1 MDTDPPRDE
10 AELTKGKSNIDIT
23 VRMIGHSA
31 KTKGGV
37 ETQYQR
43 DWGGGR
49 RSARSE
55 GPVQVPRSGT
65 VVCADNY

>member
-31 KTKGGV
+31 KTKGG
-37 ETQYQR
+37 
-43 DWGGGR
+43 WKPNIKGIGGEAISQIGR
-49 RSARSE
+49 TSASSAVWDCGMCR
-55 GPVQVPRSGT
+55 
-65 VVCADNY
+65 